1 MNFTTTLYLRERPY
15 QHDSTASRLLS
26 EVKHVRAWLVLRW
39 GTTLE
44 SQVLFSFCLFPS
56 RKAEPSIR
64 DKKHEKEAKSFY
76 NDIYHSNNEEMIR
89 SILLIAKVRQ
99 GRD

>member
-1 MNFTTTLYLRERPY
+1 MCIYLCDVREEKMLVSTHQERHNTTSPATQEDAFLPSLHYLIYKVKIRLMKRERPY

-44 SQVLFSFCLFPS
+44 S
-56 RKAEPSIR
+56 
-64 DKKHEKEAKSFY
+64 
-76 NDIYHSNNEEMIR
+76 
-89 SILLIAKVRQ
+89 
-99 GRD
+99 